1 MIALYL
7 QMMQRIKLSPLWHH
21 LFKNHDTASN
31 KTLTGD
37 ILLKQ
42 GNIPVHR
49 FDETNNLQCS
59 GSHCLFYGGIKS
71 LTGKL
76 SEWRG
81 QFIGH
86 HNTGRSI
93 FLWFTFLDIK
103 SLRNQITTKI
113 AHLLAFTPSLE
124 QCTKSTPDWTSTKSH
139 GGCKHPHIHIL
150 IKTKKPWYGC
160 CMLDLS
166 STFIGYYTLGI
177 NYPCA
182 SQYAEYNLEAAGWCT
197 WSPRV
202 VS

>member
-1 MIALYL
+1 MRQIIYSVVEVTASFMEELNHL
-7 QMMQRIKLSPLWHH
+7 QVNYRSGEVSLLVTTIRGDQYFCDSRSWTSNPWEIKL
-21 LFKNHDTASN
+21 
-31 KTLTGD
+31 
-37 ILLKQ
+37 Q
-42 GNIPVHR
+42 
-49 FDETNNLQCS
+49 Q
-59 GSHCLFYGGIKS
+59 
-71 LTGKL
+71 
-76 SEWRG
+76 
-81 QFIGH
+81 
-86 HNTGRSI
+86 
-93 FLWFTFLDIK
+93 
-103 SLRNQITTKI
+103 KI

-182 SQYAEYNLEAAGWCT
+182 SQYAEYYLEADGWCT

>member
-1 MIALYL
+1 
-7 QMMQRIKLSPLWHH
+7 MQRIKLSPLWHH
-21 LFKNHDTASN
+21 LFKNHDTAAN
-31 KTLTGD
+31 KTDGRYTAETRQYTPIWWRQIIYSVVEVTASFMEELNHLQVNYRSGEVSLLVTTIRGD
-37 ILLKQ
+37 QYFCDSRSWTSNPWEIK
-42 GNIPVHR
+42 
-49 FDETNNLQCS
+49 LQ
-59 GSHCLFYGGIKS
+59 
-71 LTGKL
+71 
-76 SEWRG
+76 
-81 QFIGH
+81 Q
-86 HNTGRSI
+86 
-93 FLWFTFLDIK
+93 
-103 SLRNQITTKI
+103 KI

-139 GGCKHPHIHIL
+139 GGCKHPYIHIL

-182 SQYAEYNLEAAGWCT
+182 SQYAEYYLEVAGWCT